1 MNLAV
6 LGTVFGAVFVA
17 ELPDKTALASLV
29 LGTRYR
35 PGYVFA
41 GMAGA
46 FALHVVLAVSA
57 GSLLFLLPHR
67 VMQAV
72 VGALFLAGAAA
83 MLRRREEGAAPDG
96 GRDRADEP
104 LPGGGRDRAD
114 GRQPGGG
121 ARMRD
126 ESRGGVATLT
136 RPALTAVRAV
146 MPGTGT
152 SPLATGFWAV
162 AWRSFAVLFAAEF
175 GDLTQLVTANLAA
188 RYHDP
193 LAVGTGALLGLC
205 AVGGLAIVGGRQLLR
220 VVPFRWIT
228 RVAAIV
234 MSGLAVVSLIAA
246 TAG

>member
-1 MNLAV
+1 MNLAI
-6 LGTVFGAVFVA
+6 LGTAFGAVLVA

-41 GMAGA
+41 GVAVA

-67 VMQAV
+67 MMQAV
-72 VGALFLAGAAA
+72 VGVLFLAGAVL
-83 MLRRREEGAAPDG
+83 MLRRREDDAAPDG
-96 GRDRADEP
+96 DQGRVDGQ
-104 LPGGGRDRAD
+104 LPGGGA
-114 GRQPGGG
+114 PV
-121 ARMRD
+121 RD
-126 ESRGGVATLT
+126 ESRGGLATLT
-136 RPALTAVRAV
+136 RPARAAARAGL
-146 MPGTGT
+146 P
-152 SPLATGFWAV
+152 AV
-162 AWRSFAVLFAAEF
+162 AWRSFAVLFLAEF

-228 RVAAIV
+228 RAAATV
-234 MSGLAVVSLIAA
+234 MAGLAVVSLIAA

>member
-1 MNLAV
+1 MPGSGLWCGGDDRSRMNLAV

-41 GMAGA
+41 GVAAA

-83 MLRRREEGAAPDG
+83 MLRRREEGAAPDD

-104 LPGGGRDRAD
+104 QPGGGQDRGD

-121 ARMRD
+121 APVRD
-126 ESRGGVATLT
+126 EPRGGLATLT
-136 RPALTAVRAV
+136 RPALSAARAV

-152 SPLATGFWAV
+152 SPLAT
-162 AWRSFAVLFAAEF
+162 
-175 GDLTQLVTANLAA
+175 ANLAA

-193 LAVGTGALLGLC
+193 FAVGTGALLGLC

-228 RVAAIV
+228 RAAAIV
-234 MSGLAVVSLIAA
+234 MAGLAVVSLIAA

>member
-6 LGTVFGAVFVA
+6 LGTAFGAVFVA

-35 PGYVFA
+35 PAYVFA
-41 GMAGA
+41 GVAAA

-72 VGALFLAGAAA
+72 VGVLFLAGGVL
-83 MLRRREEGAAPDG
+83 MLRRREDAAPDDG
-96 GRDRADEP
+96 QDRAVGRLPADGAPARDEP
-104 LPGGGRDRAD
+104 
-114 GRQPGGG
+114 
-121 ARMRD
+121 
-126 ESRGGVATLT
+126 RGGLATLT
-136 RPALTAVRAV
+136 RPVQAAVR
-146 MPGTGT
+146 TDLWT
-152 SPLATGFWAV
+152 V

-193 LAVGTGALLGLC
+193 LAVGTGAVLGLC

-220 VVPFRWIT
+220 VMPFRWIT
-228 RVAAIV
+228 RAAAIV
-234 MSGLAVVSLIAA
+234 MAGLAVVSLIAA

>member
-72 VGALFLAGAAA
+72 VGALFLAGAAL
-83 MLRRREEGAAPDG
+83 MLRRREDDAAPSDEKDG
-96 GRDRADEP
+96 QDRADRR
-104 LPGGGRDRAD
+104 LPD
-114 GRQPGGG
+114 GG

-228 RVAAIV
+228 RAAAIV
-234 MSGLAVVSLIAA
+234 MAGLAVVSLIAA